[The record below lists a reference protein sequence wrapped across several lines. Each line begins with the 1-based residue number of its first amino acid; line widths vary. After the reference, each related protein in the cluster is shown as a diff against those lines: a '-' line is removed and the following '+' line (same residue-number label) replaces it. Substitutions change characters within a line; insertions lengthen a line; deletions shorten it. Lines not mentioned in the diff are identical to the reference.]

1 MTLFEVS
8 GAVLT
13 AVAIF
18 GYINHRFIRLP
29 DTLGTTVVGL
39 VASLVLLLFGFS
51 GSGVRQA
58 QALIQHIDFSE
69 VVFHGLLGL
78 LLFAGSLH
86 VNFSELKTRLLP
98 IFLLATLGVVS
109 STLVVGYG
117 LHYGLLLAG
126 QPIPLLHCLVFGA
139 LISPTDPIAVLGI
152 LKKAGAPKNVE
163 LKITGESL
171 FNDGTAVVAFLLL
184 LGLASG
190 KGAPTVGGTMLLLVK
205 EVAGGI
211 GLGLLLGWGVVRL
224 LRDVDSYLVEI
235 LTTLA
240 AAIGGYGLA
249 EALHVSAPLT
259 VVVAGLMVG
268 NKGATRAMSEATRE
282 HLFSFWTLL
291 DEILNL
297 VLFGLIGIMILALSF
312 GLENIVAAAIAIP
325 VVLIARWLSV
335 VVSLGLSRVE
345 RGSEPH
351 AVKVLTWGGLRGG
364 ISIALALSLPQLEGR
379 PMLITASYAVVLFSL
394 LVQAPTLGPL
404 IERLRRE
411 DAVPGRR

>member
-1 MTLFEVS
+1 MTLFQVS

-13 AVAIF
+13 AVAVF

-39 VASLVLLLFGFS
+39 VASLVLLAFGFNES
-51 GSGVRQA
+51 GAVAQA
-58 QALIQHIDFSE
+58 QKFVQHIDFSE

-117 LHYGLLLAG
+117 LHYGLRLVG
-126 QPIPLLHCLVFGA
+126 QEVPLLHCLVFGA

-190 KGAPTVGGTMLLLVK
+190 KGSPTVGGTAMLLLK

-211 GLGLLLGWGVVRL
+211 GLGLVIGWGVVAL
-224 LRDVDSYLVEI
+224 LREVHSYLVEI
-235 LTTLA
+235 LATLA
-240 AAIGGYGLA
+240 AAVGGYALA

-268 NKGATRAMSEATRE
+268 NKGAVRPMSEATRE

-297 VLFGLIGIMILALSF
+297 VLFGLIGMMILALSF
-312 GLENIVAAAIAIP
+312 GLENIVASAIAIP
-325 VVLIARWLSV
+325 VVLFARWMSV

-345 RGSEPH
+345 GGSEPH

-364 ISIALALSLPQLEGR
+364 ISIALALSLPQMEGR
-379 PMLITASYAVVLFSL
+379 SMLISAAYAVVLFSL

-404 IERLRRE
+404 IERLKGG
-411 DAVPGRR
+411 AAAKG